1 MSVDSR
7 DREMFHVI
15 LSVTRGIFFAG
26 IGAFGNCAVFCTAE
40 FICYAERRGVGQ
52 VKFLLLNYTR
62 NVLRLFMRYIF
73 QNAGDCCFM
82 PHNRA
87 YFFARKACKT
97 VIGFYGYY
105 VYFIIR
111 GFLMYLNVVHCNY
124 LYQNITLPSRY
135 F

>member
-1 MSVDSR
+1 
-7 DREMFHVI
+7 
-15 LSVTRGIFFAG
+15 
-26 IGAFGNCAVFCTAE
+26 
-40 FICYAERRGVGQ
+40 
-52 VKFLLLNYTR
+52 
-62 NVLRLFMRYIF
+62 
-73 QNAGDCCFM
+73 M

-87 YFFARKACKT
+87 YFFASKACKT